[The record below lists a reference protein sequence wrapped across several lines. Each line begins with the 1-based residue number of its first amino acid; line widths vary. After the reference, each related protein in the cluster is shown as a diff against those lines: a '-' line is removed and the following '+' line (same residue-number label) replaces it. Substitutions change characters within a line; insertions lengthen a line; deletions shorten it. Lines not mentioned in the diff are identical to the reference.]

1 MAVGMFGAIMF
12 VPLFMQGIVGIS
24 ASASGTVMTPL
35 MITMI
40 IASVISGQFIAKIG
54 VRKQMLIGMIV
65 MAVGFLFLS
74 TMGIRQPS

>member
-40 IASVISGQFIAKIG
+40 AASVVSGQFIHKIG
-54 VRKQMLIGMIV
+54 VRRQMLSRYDYYGCRL
-65 MAVGFLFLS
+65 LFS
-74 TMGIRQPS
+74 